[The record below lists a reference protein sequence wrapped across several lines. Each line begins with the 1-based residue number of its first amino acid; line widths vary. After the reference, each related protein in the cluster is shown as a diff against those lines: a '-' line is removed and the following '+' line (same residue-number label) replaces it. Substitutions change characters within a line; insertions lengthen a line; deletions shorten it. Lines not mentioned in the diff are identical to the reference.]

1 MCYGTT
7 GKMSKDSS
15 GSGGGVGTEEGQWL
29 KDSTVKKDS
38 ARIQCYMPAKEVR
51 QPGNSYEMELLAQDF
66 HI

>member
-1 MCYGTT
+1 
-7 GKMSKDSS
+7 
-15 GSGGGVGTEEGQWL
+15 VGTEEGQWL

-51 QPGNSYEMELLAQDF
+51 QPGHSYEMELLAQDF